1 MQPAVFLDRDGVI
14 NRNPPFYVK
23 SWEEFLFLSGV
34 LPAFKRMSALPW
46 PIIII
51 TNQSAVGRGI
61 IKMDVLNIIHTQ
73 MVREIEEAGGRI
85 DALYVCPHHPDEKC
99 ACRKPEPG
107 LLLKAA
113 AELGLD
119 LGQSAFLGDSRSDIL
134 AAVNAGVLPVYRR
147 GEGEANFPSENEWS
161 TELIEVPVVRDLME
175 FAEMLIFLAS
185 ENKHPADMIYYLAA
199 RSTFSAI
206 QDR

>member
-1 MQPAVFLDRDGVI
+1 MQPAVFIDRDGVI

-34 LPAFKRMSALPW
+34 LLAFNRMSALPW
-46 PIIII
+46 PIIIV

-61 IKMDVLNIIHTQ
+61 IEMDALTTIHTQ

-85 DALYVCPHHPDEKC
+85 DGLYVCPHHPDEKC
-99 ACRKPEPG
+99 TCRKPEPG
-107 LLLKAA
+107 LLLRAA
-113 AELGLD
+113 AELDLD
-119 LGQSAFLGDSRSDIL
+119 LSHSAFLGDSRSDIL
-134 AAVNAGVLPVYRR
+134 AAVNAGVQPVYRR
-147 GEGEANFPSENEWS
+147 EEGEATSLAENEFS
-161 TELIEVPVVRDLME
+161 ARSIEVPVVKDLME
-175 FAEMLIFLAS
+175 FAEMLVFLSS

>member
-1 MQPAVFLDRDGVI
+1 
-14 NRNPPFYVK
+14 
-23 SWEEFLFLSGV
+23 LFLSGV
-34 LPAFKRMSALPW
+34 LPAFNRMSALPW

-161 TELIEVPVVRDLME
+161 TELIEVPVVKDLME

>member
-14 NRNPPFYVK
+14 NKNPPFYVK
-23 SWEEFLFLSGV
+23 SWEEFLFLSEV
-34 LPAFKRMSALPW
+34 LPAFNRMSALPW
-46 PIIII
+46 PVIII

-61 IKMDVLNIIHTQ
+61 ITLDVLNIIHTQ
-73 MVREIEEAGGRI
+73 MVSEIEEAGGRI
-85 DALYVCPHHPDEKC
+85 DGLYVCPHHPDEKC
-99 ACRKPEPG
+99 DCRKPEPG
-107 LLLKAA
+107 LLYRAS
-113 AELGLD
+113 AEFGLD
-119 LGQSAFLGDSRSDIL
+119 LNQSAFLGDSRSDIL
-134 AAVNAGVLPVYRR
+134 AAVNAGVQPIYKLGERETYFLP
-147 GEGEANFPSENEWS
+147 ENEWS
-161 TELIEVPVVRDLME
+161 TGSIEVPVVKDLME